1 MNTQVV
7 AFVLLLHLVVPS
19 IVKTEMC
26 TCPTDNY
33 YLTFTARYCLR
44 EALQAELTS
53 TSANIQQLQNL
64 YFLNNVQQDH
74 VLQLG
79 TTMTVNVSPSSEFLP
94 VHTDS
99 IPVNST
105 QFVWTHR
112 WYEDNLAGV
121 IRKLIET
128 DTGLAGIVSID
139 PVAPLLQIGLLA
151 HNNFPQTQLNIQL
164 NCTSRDESIQVDGE
178 KLRDIWE
185 GILQWVSTYLPL
197 VHVCKM

>member
-7 AFVLLLHLVVPS
+7 AFVLLLLLVVPS

-26 TCPTDNY
+26 TCPADNY
-33 YLTFTARYCLR
+33 YLTFTESSCLR
-44 EALQAELTS
+44 EALRAELTS
-53 TSANIQQLQNL
+53 TSANIQKLQNL
-64 YFLNNVQQDH
+64 YFLSNVLQDH
-74 VLQLG
+74 VLV
-79 TTMTVNVSPSSEFLP
+79 TNMTVSVSPSSEFLP

-105 QFVWTHR
+105 QFFWIHR
-112 WYEDNLAGV
+112 WYEDNLAGI

-151 HNNFPQTQLNIQL
+151 QENNFLRTQWIQLNIQL
-164 NCTSRDESIQVDGE
+164 NCTSRNEPIQVDGE
-178 KLRDIWE
+178 KLRRIWE
-185 GILQWVSTYLPL
+185 GILQWVST
-197 VHVCKM
+197 

>member
-7 AFVLLLHLVVPS
+7 AFVLVLHLVVPS

-33 YLTFTARYCLR
+33 DLTFTESSCLR
-44 EALQAELTS
+44 EALRAELTS
-53 TSANIQQLQNL
+53 TSANVQKLQNL
-64 YFLNNVQQDH
+64 YFLNNDQQDH
-74 VLQLG
+74 VLQLS
-79 TTMTVNVSPSSEFLP
+79 TIMTVSVSPSREFLP

-105 QFVWTHR
+105 QFVWIHR

-121 IRKLIET
+121 IRRLIET

-139 PVAPLLQIGLLA
+139 PVAPLLQIGLLVQE
-151 HNNFPQTQLNIQL
+151 NDFPRTQLNIQL
-164 NCTSRDESIQVDGE
+164 NCTSRDETIQDNGE
-178 KLRDIWE
+178 KLRGIWE
-185 GILQWVSTYLPL
+185 SILQWVST
-197 VHVCKM
+197 